1 MPVSPASAS
10 ASAST
15 SASLVVH
22 RLADLDTPAL
32 CLDLDALEANIARMA
47 AHTRAHQVDWRPHA
61 KAHKCPQ
68 IALLEIAAGAI
79 GITCAKLGEAEVF
92 AAAGIRDIL
101 IANQIVGPHKMSRL
115 RALRQIA
122 NPIVCVDSFDHVVA
136 LSQAFADAPEPLR
149 VLIEINVGLNRA
161 GTAAGAPV
169 VELARRIVDSP
180 GLRLAGIMGYEGH
193 LLNIPDAD
201 EKLSQIRDALAA
213 LPETKTLLEQA
224 GIPCEIVSAG
234 GTGSYEITPV
244 CPGVTE
250 VQAGGLVLMDAYYR
264 HRCGVSGFEHAL
276 LVLAGVVSRPT
287 PERAVIDAGRKC
299 VHGDLH
305 KPLVVGRDDIEVSRL
320 TAEHGDLTLA
330 ETARDLKIGDRL
342 LLVPGYSDFTCVLH
356 DEFVVLRGG
365 VVVAIWPLA
374 ARGKLK

>member
-1 MPVSPASAS
+1 MTSSSA
-10 ASAST
+10 A
-15 SASLVVH
+15 ASLIG
-22 RLADLDTPAL
+22 RPLAELDTPAL
-32 CLDLDALEANIARMA
+32 CLDLDALESNIARMA
-47 AHTRAHQVDWRPHA
+47 AHTRAHKVAWRPHA

-68 IALLEIAAGAI
+68 IALLELAAGAI

-92 AAAGIRDIL
+92 AAAGVRDIL
-101 IANQIVGPHKMSRL
+101 IANQIVGPQKMTRL
-115 RALRQIA
+115 RALREIA
-122 NPIVCVDSFDHVVA
+122 DPIVCVDSAEHVAA
-136 LSQAFADAPEPLR
+136 LSHAFAEAPEPLR
-149 VLIEINVGLNRA
+149 VLIEIDVGLNRA

-169 VELARRIVDSP
+169 VDLARKIVDSP
-180 GLRLAGIMGYEGH
+180 GLRMAGIMGYEGH
-193 LLNIPDAD
+193 LLNIADAD
-201 EKLSQIRDALAA
+201 EKLSRIRDALSV
-213 LPETKTLLEQA
+213 LPETKAFLAQA
-224 GIPCEIVSAG
+224 GIACEIVSAG
-234 GTGSYEITPV
+234 GTGSYEITPI

-250 VQAGGLVLMDAYYR
+250 TQAGGLVLMDAYYK

-320 TAEHGDLTLA
+320 TAEHGDLTLG
-330 ETARDLKIGDRL
+330 ESARDLKIGDRL

-356 DEFVVLRGG
+356 DEFVAIRKG
-365 VVVAIWPLA
+365 VVEAVWPLA